1 MLDLQFRC
9 VFKFK
14 ERIETY
20 CDDDD
25 DNDNNDDNDNDI
37 NVDVV
42 DYDNDNHGWMGTK
55 HQYNVRSRLRIHILC
70 NYHDTHLLRSRK
82 QDGGRSNK
90 T

>member
-55 HQYNVRSRLRIHILC
+55 HQ
-70 NYHDTHLLRSRK
+70 
-82 QDGGRSNK
+82 
-90 T
+90 

>member
-14 ERIETY
+14 ESNETY

-55 HQYNVRSRLRIHILC
+55 HQ
-70 NYHDTHLLRSRK
+70 
-82 QDGGRSNK
+82 
-90 T
+90 